1 MLDVDVLFGPGAA
14 FGSDAANST
23 LDFNMGSC
31 SSTII
36 ASNVSVENLD
46 YDSLT
51 DLLLAVENLTKD
63 SLISLAQAH
72 SITFP
77 LKCAVTN
84 LRGIISNHL
93 SRGLCASSNAS
104 ACIRIAENLSAD
116 LKNEEF
122 DQTVVLS
129 NLEILALSSVFD
141 ELISYDQ

>member
-63 SLISLAQAH
+63 SLISLAQLEAR

-116 LKNEEF
+116 LKN
-122 DQTVVLS
+122 
-129 NLEILALSSVFD
+129 
-141 ELISYDQ
+141 